1 MSMMK
6 EFREFAVKGNMVD
19 MAVGIMIGAAFNSVV
34 KSIVDD
40 IIMPPL
46 GLLTGNLDFSD
57 KFLILKDGV
66 PGAPYATLAQAKAAG
81 AVVMSYGQL
90 ISQLLSFVIVA
101 FVLFM
106 IVRWINKL
114 RHTHK
119 AVPAPDTKDCPFCK
133 STVNI
138 SATRCAFCTSE
149 LKTA

>member
-57 KFLILKDGV
+57 KFLILKDGA

-90 ISQLLSFVIVA
+90 ISQLLSFIIVA

-114 RHTHK
+114 RQTHE
-119 AVPAPDTKDCPFCK
+119 AAPAPDSKACPFCK
-133 STVNI
+133 SSVNI

-149 LKTA
+149 LKAA

>member
-6 EFREFAVKGNMVD
+6 EFREFAVKDNMVD
-19 MAVGIMIGAAFNSVV
+19 MAVGIMIGAAFNGVV

-57 KFLILKDGV
+57 KFLILKDGA

-90 ISQLLSFVIVA
+90 ISQLLSFLIVA

-114 RHTHK
+114 RQTHK
-119 AVPAPDTKDCPFCK
+119 TAPEPDSKACPFCK
-133 STVNI
+133 SSVNL